1 MHEVTRAL
9 RPLICL
15 SRFDIA
21 FRSGEEPTHP
31 SRADFL
37 TQSALSS
44 KRGFRALAQGRVPRD
59 ILIKGAAWY
68 ANLEPVLQ
76 NIVPDLAED
85 IRSIAERLRRYDL
98 VVDDYRSGSS
108 LRRESE
114 AREQLAV
121 DLALS
126 TDVYSA
132 QSFTKTVAE
141 VTEDERFETMSRA
154 TEAMTLSEME
164 PPSVHFGYLSPI
176 PVMTHSSPDIGST
189 SLALP
194 PGVRLLLSEWITGTD
209 PDQYVHRDPYDDKQ
223 SEATTFIHRTP
234 MGKNGR
240 DGSQARQSQ
249 PIAKAAPPVIVR
261 SRTAP
266 LTVISTSQPVARHV
280 AGPEDE
286 PDSCGPVA
294 STQVV
299 PGAYGGRL
307 FTPRRKAG
315 PVKKRAGGF

>member
-1 MHEVTRAL
+1 MREVTRAL
-9 RPLICL
+9 RPLTCL

-85 IRSIAERLRRYDL
+85 IRSIAERLHRYDL
-98 VVDDYRSGSS
+98 VLDDYRSGSS

-132 QSFTKTVAE
+132 QSFTKTEAE
-141 VTEDERFETMSRA
+141 VTEDETMSRA
-154 TEAMTLSEME
+154 AEAMTLSEME

-194 PGVRLLLSEWITGTD
+194 PGVCLLLSEWITATD
-209 PDQYVHRDPYDDKQ
+209 PDQYAHRDPYDDKQ
-223 SEATTFIHRTP
+223 PEATTFIHPTP

-240 DGSQARQSQ
+240 DGMQARQSQ
-249 PIAKAAPPVIVR
+249 PIATAAPPVVAR

-266 LTVISTSQPVARHV
+266 LTAISSSQPVARHV
-280 AGPEDE
+280 VGSEDE

-299 PGAYGGRL
+299 PGPYGGRP
-307 FTPRRKAG
+307 FTPRKKAG

>member
-1 MHEVTRAL
+1 MCEVTRAL
-9 RPLICL
+9 RPLTCL

-85 IRSIAERLRRYDL
+85 IRSIAERLRQYDL
-98 VVDDYRSGSS
+98 VLDDYRSGSS

-126 TDVYSA
+126 TDVYST
-132 QSFTKTVAE
+132 QSFTKTEAE
-141 VTEDERFETMSRA
+141 VTEDEKFETMSRA
-154 TEAMTLSEME
+154 AEAMTLE
-164 PPSVHFGYLSPI
+164 PPSVDFGYLSPI

-209 PDQYVHRDPYDDKQ
+209 PDQYAHRDPYDDKQ
-223 SEATTFIHRTP
+223 PEATTFIHRTP

-240 DGSQARQSQ
+240 GRDGSQARQSQ
-249 PIAKAAPPVIVR
+249 PIATAAPPVVAH

-266 LTVISTSQPVARHV
+266 LTVISSSQPVTRHV
-280 AGPEDE
+280 AGSEDE

-299 PGAYGGRL
+299 PGPYGGRS
-307 FTPRRKAG
+307 FTPRKKAG